1 MLYGWIE
8 VGLSNNTLFRNETD
22 QDIIVR
28 TIYNN
33 KIILG
38 NTNGT
43 SADAALYILGNN
55 VGIKKVPDSN
65 VLLDVDGFSVLKSL
79 QVGLSNNPTEFTLNG
94 DMILKD
100 KARNF
105 DSNMELKCINNNNY
119 FEMYYNNVKRVKITD
134 GLGID
139 LNDNVYITNDVFANA
154 FQLTS
159 DERFK
164 QNIVNTTCS
173 NDIDILKQIQ
183 VKDFQMIAHPE
194 KPVKGFIAQQIE
206 SIFPQAILEK
216 KGYIE
221 TKGIL
226 NDIKTIDTNQI
237 LALNTSVLQSLLSR
251 IETLEKFMY
260 ENK

>member
-65 VLLDVDGFSVLKSL
+65 VLLDVDGLSVLKSL
-79 QVGLSNNPTEFTLNG
+79 QVGLSNNPTEFTING
-94 DMILKD
+94 DIILKD

-119 FEMYYNNVKRVKITD
+119 FEMFYNNVKRVKITD

-164 QNIVNTTCS
+164 QNIVNTTFS

-237 LALNTSVLQSLLSR
+237 LALNTSVLQSILSR
-251 IETLEKFMY
+251 IETLENFMY

>member
-55 VGIKKVPDSN
+55 VGIKKVPESN

>member
-8 VGLSNNTLFRNETD
+8 VGLSNNTLFRNEVD

-43 SADAALYILGNN
+43 SADAAVYILGNN

-65 VLLDVDGFSVLKSL
+65 VSFDVDGFSVLRSL
-79 QVGLSNNPTEFTLNG
+79 QVGLSNVPTAFTLNG

-100 KARNF
+100 KALNF
-105 DSNMELKCINNNNY
+105 ASNMELKCINSNNY
-119 FEMYYNNVKRVKITD
+119 FEMYYNNIKRVKITD
-134 GLGID
+134 GVGID

-164 QNIVNTTCS
+164 QNIVS
-173 NDIDILKQIQ
+173 SPPANDVNLLKQIE
-183 VKDFQMIAHPE
+183 VKDFQMLAHPE
-194 KPVKGFIAQQIE
+194 KPVKGFIAQQVE
-206 SIFPQAILEK
+206 TIFPQAIVEK
-216 KGYIE
+216 RGYVE
-221 TKGIL
+221 AGGIL

-237 LALNTSVLQSLLSR
+237 LALNTSVIQSILSR
-251 IETLEKFMY
+251 LETLEKFVY